1 MTSKDV
7 IKWVYGKVREELTI
21 QKPSP
26 AMAAQIAASR
36 KSVNKGDAAKGF
48 MILIIAPVIFC
59 ILAVFII

>member
-7 IKWVYGKVREELTI
+7 IKWVYGKIREELAI

-26 AMAAQIAASR
+26 AMAAQIAARR
-36 KSVNKGDAAKGF
+36 KPVNKGDAAKGF

-59 ILAVFII
+59 ILAIFII